1 MNPRFILVAATLTAL
16 WTAACGDG
24 ATEPA
29 PPPNRAP
36 VAGGAIPALTVAV
49 GDTATVNVAGSFAD
63 PDGDALSFTATSSNP
78 AAATVTVTGSVVT
91 VTAVARG
98 EADITVTA
106 RDPGGLSAQA
116 TFGVTVPNRAPVVT
130 DSIQSG
136 TLGVDETASWS
147 GPDLFRDLDGD
158 SLAYETQS
166 SNPEVVN
173 SSVTGDVLLVQGLSP
188 GTATVTFSALD
199 PDDLR
204 ARIVFDVIVLGP
216 VAISGTVP
224 VVLLE
229 GTAATVFG
237 SGFSPIA
244 SENHVYVGD
253 LPAPVTAVT
262 GTSLSIEVPL
272 ADCLPPRRVELRV
285 DVRLRSDARTVGVT
299 PRSEEDLALEPGWY
313 RNTRAGNG
321 CLHLPGNALGGEYLI
336 GVVSVSE
343 DPASLTGF
351 SLTGTPGD
359 ATVIGAASPRVVA
372 GADLRTGQRTM
383 AVTDSEGP
391 SRLVTSQSVTAR
403 SAEAWFR
410 ADDTLQM
417 RWTRAHGDIMARNEA
432 LIRRLGRANRSALA
446 NARRELQVGDTI
458 PLHADFNGTCSEAR
472 QVRAVVRRMGNH
484 FVWLDDLDNPGET
497 FTDAEL
503 IAFDEFYASYA
514 ARVHDDYFGPL
525 SDLDENGRMLALMTK
540 EVNRAGVIGW
550 VSSLDLYPREQCA
563 TSDLAEITY
572 LMVPDPDGSYGEA
585 VSKQFLLE
593 YYPVALAHEVTHII
607 QLGSIIL
614 GSAGLKTLWEVEGG
628 ATLAEQLVAY
638 RLLGHGSGRE
648 MGYAEY
654 SVGADWYGAWV
665 TELALFFGWDPR
677 GDGDGRIPGA
687 PEECSWVGGPHQGN
701 SGPCQL
707 GGRAIYGVPWLV
719 LRYALDRWG
728 SVHPG
733 GESALMRRLTQSPA
747 SGFASLVDIIPEQS
761 WPPEQ
766 VLSDFY
772 ITLWLDLQGWRALGM
787 TSWNLQDIFAL
798 APSNARL
805 QPHTSRSPVPRLAGH
820 RVRAG
825 SALYLHW
832 MPTGALSPTSIKVTA
847 PDGGATPEHIAV
859 WALRVR

>member
-36 VAGGAIPALTVAV
+36 VASGSIPALTVAA
-49 GDTATVNVAGSFAD
+49 GDTATVNVAGNFAD

-106 RDPGGLSAQA
+106 RDPGGLSTQA

-158 SLAYETQS
+158 SLTYEAQS
-166 SNPEVVN
+166 SNPEVVS

-188 GTATVTFSALD
+188 GTATVTFSAFD
-199 PDDLR
+199 PDELR
-204 ARIVFDVIVLGP
+204 ARIVFDVAVLGP

-229 GTAATVFG
+229 GKAATVFG

-244 SENHVYVGD
+244 SENHVYVGE
-253 LPAPVTAVT
+253 LPARVTAVT
-262 GTSLSIEVPL
+262 GTALSIEVPL
-272 ADCLPPRRVELRV
+272 ADCLPPRRAELRV
-285 DVRLRSDARTVGVT
+285 DVRLRSDARIVGVT
-299 PRSEEDLALEPGWY
+299 PQSEEDLALEPGWY

-359 ATVIGAASPRVVA
+359 ATVVGAASPRVVV
-372 GADLRTGQRTM
+372 GADLGTGQRTR

-391 SRLVTSQSVTAR
+391 PRVVTSQSVTAAR
-403 SAEAWFR
+403 TEAWLP
-410 ADDTLQM
+410 ADTLQM
-417 RWTRAHGDIMARNEA
+417 RWKRAHGDIMARNEA

-446 NARRELQVGDTI
+446 YARRELQVGDTI
-458 PLHADFNGTCSEAR
+458 PLYADSNRTCSESG
-472 QVRAVVRRMGNH
+472 QVRAVVRRVGNH

-514 ARVHDDYFGPL
+514 TRVHEDYFGPL
-525 SDLDENGRMLALMTK
+525 SDMDENGRVLALMTK
-540 EVNRAGVIGW
+540 EVNRARVAGW
-550 VSSLDLYPREQCA
+550 VSGLDFYPREQCA
-563 TSDLAEITY
+563 TSNQAEITY

-585 VSKQFLLE
+585 VSKQSLLE
-593 YYPVALAHEVTHII
+593 SYHSLVAHEVTHVI
-607 QLGSIIL
+607 QLGGIIL
-614 GSAGLKTLWEVEGG
+614 GDAGVKTSWEMEGG

-638 RLLGHGSGRE
+638 RLFGHGSGRE
-648 MGYAEY
+648 LGYAEY
-654 SVGADWYGAWV
+654 AVGAGWYWGWLS
-665 TELALFFGWDPR
+665 EMALFFGWDYR
-677 GDGDGRIPGA
+677 GDGDGRIPGRA
-687 PEECSWVGGPHQGN
+687 GRV
-701 SGPCQL
+701 QL
-707 GGRAIYGVPWLV
+707 GRQPRGRQFRAVP
-719 LRYALDRWG
+719 
-728 SVHPG
+728 
-733 GESALMRRLTQSPA
+733 
-747 SGFASLVDIIPEQS
+747 I
-761 WPPEQ
+761 
-766 VLSDFY
+766 
-772 ITLWLDLQGWRALGM
+772 WR
-787 TSWNLQDIFAL
+787 
-798 APSNARL
+798 P
-805 QPHTSRSPVPRLAGH
+805 
-820 RVRAG
+820 
-825 SALYLHW
+825 
-832 MPTGALSPTSIKVTA
+832 
-847 PDGGATPEHIAV
+847 
-859 WALRVR
+859 

>member
-1 MNPRFILVAATLTAL
+1 MSHVSPIVPPRSPPHQPFVNPRFILVAATLTAL

-36 VAGGAIPALTVAV
+36 VASGSIPALTVAA
-49 GDTATVNVAGSFAD
+49 GDTATVNVAGNFAD

-106 RDPGGLSAQA
+106 RDPGGLSTQA

-158 SLAYETQS
+158 SLTYEAQS
-166 SNPEVVN
+166 SNPEVVS

-188 GTATVTFSALD
+188 GTATVTFSAFD
-199 PDDLR
+199 PDELR
-204 ARIVFDVIVLGP
+204 ARIVFDVAVLGP

-229 GTAATVFG
+229 GKAATVFG

-244 SENHVYVGD
+244 SENHVYVGE
-253 LPAPVTAVT
+253 LPARVTAVT
-262 GTSLSIEVPL
+262 GTALSIEVPL
-272 ADCLPPRRVELRV
+272 ADCLPPRRAELRV
-285 DVRLRSDARTVGVT
+285 DVRLRSDARIVGVT
-299 PRSEEDLALEPGWY
+299 PQSEEDLALEPGWY

-359 ATVIGAASPRVVA
+359 ATVVGAASPRVVV
-372 GADLRTGQRTM
+372 GADLGTGQRTR

-391 SRLVTSQSVTAR
+391 PRVVTSQSVTAAR
-403 SAEAWFR
+403 TEAWLP
-410 ADDTLQM
+410 ADTLQM
-417 RWTRAHGDIMARNEA
+417 RWKRAHGDIMARNEA

-446 NARRELQVGDTI
+446 YARRELQVGDTI
-458 PLHADFNGTCSEAR
+458 PLYADSNRTCSESG
-472 QVRAVVRRMGNH
+472 QVRAVVRRVGNH

-514 ARVHDDYFGPL
+514 TRVHEDYFGPL
-525 SDLDENGRMLALMTK
+525 SDMDENGRVLALMTK
-540 EVNRAGVIGW
+540 EVNRARVAGW
-550 VSSLDLYPREQCA
+550 VSGLDFYPREQCA
-563 TSDLAEITY
+563 TSNQAEITY

-585 VSKQFLLE
+585 VSKQSLLE
-593 YYPVALAHEVTHII
+593 SYHSLVAHEVTHVI
-607 QLGSIIL
+607 QLGGIIL
-614 GSAGLKTLWEVEGG
+614 GDAGVKTSWEMEGG

-638 RLLGHGSGRE
+638 RLFGHGSGRE
-648 MGYAEY
+648 LGYAEY
-654 SVGADWYGAWV
+654 AVGAGWYWGWLS
-665 TELALFFGWDPR
+665 EMALFFGWDYR
-677 GDGDGRIPGA
+677 GDGDGRIPGRA
-687 PEECSWVGGPHQGN
+687 GRV
-701 SGPCQL
+701 QL
-707 GGRAIYGVPWLV
+707 GRQPRGRQFRAVP
-719 LRYALDRWG
+719 
-728 SVHPG
+728 
-733 GESALMRRLTQSPA
+733 
-747 SGFASLVDIIPEQS
+747 I
-761 WPPEQ
+761 
-766 VLSDFY
+766 
-772 ITLWLDLQGWRALGM
+772 WR
-787 TSWNLQDIFAL
+787 
-798 APSNARL
+798 P
-805 QPHTSRSPVPRLAGH
+805 
-820 RVRAG
+820 
-825 SALYLHW
+825 
-832 MPTGALSPTSIKVTA
+832 
-847 PDGGATPEHIAV
+847 
-859 WALRVR
+859 

>member
-36 VAGGAIPALTVAV
+36 VASGSIPALTVAA
-49 GDTATVNVAGSFAD
+49 GDTATVNVAGNFAD

-106 RDPGGLSAQA
+106 RDPGGLSTQA

-158 SLAYETQS
+158 SLTYEAQS
-166 SNPEVVN
+166 SNPEVVS

-188 GTATVTFSALD
+188 GTATVTFSAFD
-199 PDDLR
+199 PDELR
-204 ARIVFDVIVLGP
+204 ARIVFDVAVLGP

-229 GTAATVFG
+229 GKAATVFG

-244 SENHVYVGD
+244 SENHVYVGE
-253 LPAPVTAVT
+253 LPARVTAVT
-262 GTSLSIEVPL
+262 GTALSIEVPL
-272 ADCLPPRRVELRV
+272 ADCLPPRRAELRV
-285 DVRLRSDARTVGVT
+285 DVRLRSDARIVGVT
-299 PRSEEDLALEPGWY
+299 PQSEEDLALEPGWY

-359 ATVIGAASPRVVA
+359 ATVVGAARPRVVV
-372 GADLRTGQRTM
+372 GADLGTGQRTR

-391 SRLVTSQSVTAR
+391 PRVVTSQSVTAAR
-403 SAEAWFR
+403 TEAWLP
-410 ADDTLQM
+410 ADTLQM
-417 RWTRAHGDIMARNEA
+417 RWKRAHGDIMARNEA

-446 NARRELQVGDTI
+446 YARRELQVGDTI
-458 PLHADFNGTCSEAR
+458 PLYADSNRTCSESG
-472 QVRAVVRRMGNH
+472 QVRAVVRRVGNH

-514 ARVHDDYFGPL
+514 TRVHEDYFGPL
-525 SDLDENGRMLALMTK
+525 SDMDENGRVLALMTK
-540 EVNRAGVIGW
+540 EVNRARVAGW
-550 VSSLDLYPREQCA
+550 VSGLDFYPREQCA
-563 TSDLAEITY
+563 TSNQAEITY

-585 VSKQFLLE
+585 VSKQSLLE
-593 YYPVALAHEVTHII
+593 SYHSLVAHEVTHVI
-607 QLGSIIL
+607 QLGGIIL
-614 GSAGLKTLWEVEGG
+614 GDAGVKTSWEMEGG

-638 RLLGHGSGRE
+638 RLFGHGSGRE
-648 MGYAEY
+648 LGYAEY
-654 SVGADWYGAWV
+654 AVGAGWYWGWLS
-665 TELALFFGWDPR
+665 EMALFFGWDYR
-677 GDGDGRIPGA
+677 GDGDGRIPGRA
-687 PEECSWVGGPHQGN
+687 GRV
-701 SGPCQL
+701 QL
-707 GGRAIYGVPWLV
+707 GRQPRGRQFRAVP
-719 LRYALDRWG
+719 
-728 SVHPG
+728 
-733 GESALMRRLTQSPA
+733 
-747 SGFASLVDIIPEQS
+747 I
-761 WPPEQ
+761 
-766 VLSDFY
+766 
-772 ITLWLDLQGWRALGM
+772 WR
-787 TSWNLQDIFAL
+787 
-798 APSNARL
+798 P
-805 QPHTSRSPVPRLAGH
+805 
-820 RVRAG
+820 
-825 SALYLHW
+825 
-832 MPTGALSPTSIKVTA
+832 
-847 PDGGATPEHIAV
+847 
-859 WALRVR
+859 

>member
-1 MNPRFILVAATLTAL
+1 MSHVSPIVPPRSPPHQPFVNPRFILVAATLTAL

-36 VAGGAIPALTVAV
+36 VASGSIPALTVAA
-49 GDTATVNVAGSFAD
+49 GDTATVNVAGNVAD
-63 PDGDALSFTATSSNP
+63 PDGGALSFTATSSNP

-106 RDPGGLSAQA
+106 RDPGGLSTQA

-158 SLAYETQS
+158 SLTYEAQS
-166 SNPEVVN
+166 SNPEVVS

-188 GTATVTFSALD
+188 GTATVTFSAFD
-199 PDDLR
+199 PDELR
-204 ARIVFDVIVLGP
+204 ARIVFDVAVLGP

-229 GTAATVFG
+229 GKAATVFG

-244 SENHVYVGD
+244 SENHVYVGE
-253 LPAPVTAVT
+253 LPARVTAVT
-262 GTSLSIEVPL
+262 GTALSIEVPL
-272 ADCLPPRRVELRV
+272 ADCLPPRRAELRV
-285 DVRLRSDARTVGVT
+285 DVRLRSDARIVGVT
-299 PRSEEDLALEPGWY
+299 PQSEEDLALEPGWY

-359 ATVIGAASPRVVA
+359 ATVVGAARPRVVV
-372 GADLRTGQRTM
+372 GADLGTGQRTR

-391 SRLVTSQSVTAR
+391 PRVVTSQSVTAAR
-403 SAEAWFR
+403 TEAWLP
-410 ADDTLQM
+410 ADTLQM
-417 RWTRAHGDIMARNEA
+417 RWKRAHGDIMARNEA

-446 NARRELQVGDTI
+446 YARRELQVGDTI
-458 PLHADFNGTCSEAR
+458 PLYADSNRTCSESG
-472 QVRAVVRRMGNH
+472 QVRAVVRRVGNH

-514 ARVHDDYFGPL
+514 TRVHEDYFGPL
-525 SDLDENGRMLALMTK
+525 SDMDENGRVLALMTK
-540 EVNRAGVIGW
+540 EVNRARVAGW
-550 VSSLDLYPREQCA
+550 VSGLDFYPREQCA
-563 TSDLAEITY
+563 TSNQAEITY

-585 VSKQFLLE
+585 VSKQSLLE
-593 YYPVALAHEVTHII
+593 SYHSLVAHEVTHVI
-607 QLGSIIL
+607 QLGGIIL
-614 GSAGLKTLWEVEGG
+614 GDAGVKTSWEMEGG

-638 RLLGHGSGRE
+638 RLFGHGSGRE
-648 MGYAEY
+648 LGYAEY
-654 SVGADWYGAWV
+654 AVGAGWYWGWLS
-665 TELALFFGWDPR
+665 EMALFFGWDYR
-677 GDGDGRIPGA
+677 GDGDGRIPGRA
-687 PEECSWVGGPHQGN
+687 GRV
-701 SGPCQL
+701 QL
-707 GGRAIYGVPWLV
+707 GRQPRGRQFRAVP
-719 LRYALDRWG
+719 
-728 SVHPG
+728 
-733 GESALMRRLTQSPA
+733 
-747 SGFASLVDIIPEQS
+747 I
-761 WPPEQ
+761 
-766 VLSDFY
+766 
-772 ITLWLDLQGWRALGM
+772 WR
-787 TSWNLQDIFAL
+787 
-798 APSNARL
+798 P
-805 QPHTSRSPVPRLAGH
+805 
-820 RVRAG
+820 
-825 SALYLHW
+825 
-832 MPTGALSPTSIKVTA
+832 
-847 PDGGATPEHIAV
+847 
-859 WALRVR
+859 